1 MQIKYILLLITVIL
15 IFGCSNARLSD
26 AIQTFNEGVN
36 DLLDWRSRDDAK
48 IELAEDKFEDI
59 AENEISQLYLG
70 AIYGL
75 YRVSKGDATW
85 TGKSI
90 SVLNRLKSD
99 TDDANIKGHADELIG
114 LIKALDAA
122 YNHSIV
128 DIDAVTEDIKEL
140 LSDFGKINEK

>member
-1 MQIKYILLLITVIL
+1 MKYLSYIWVL
-15 IFGCSNARLSD
+15 FMGC
-26 AIQTFNEGVN
+26 
-36 DLLDWRSRDDAK
+36 
-48 IELAEDKFEDI
+48 
-59 AENEISQLYLG
+59 
-70 AIYGL
+70 

-99 TDDANIKGHADELIG
+99 TDDANIKRHADKLIG

-128 DIDAVTEDIKEL
+128 DIDAVTEENQRIIIGFWKC
-140 LSDFGKINEK
+140 